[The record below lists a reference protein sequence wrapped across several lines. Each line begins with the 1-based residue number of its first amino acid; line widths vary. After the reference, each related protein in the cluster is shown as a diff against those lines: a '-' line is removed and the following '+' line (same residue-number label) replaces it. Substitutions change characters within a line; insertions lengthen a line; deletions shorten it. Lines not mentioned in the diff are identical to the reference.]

1 MTGEVQWLG
10 LLAPIAQVTA
20 PFAVMVSLLSLYWL
34 VRVAREA
41 RMGFVPRV
49 AWWAVPGVLLLLLT
63 PVLDVPAL
71 FGVGAALLL
80 LAEFWPGAYVPARVR
95 PGWAWPAVGLVTGI
109 VLALSVLRSAQVESV
124 AAFAAMGC
132 LLAGTGG
139 MLAAVLGPRRPA
151 RILGFEAR
159 WKATVTPEWPDLS
172 VSLSP
177 RGAHLKNVSRGALRV
192 AGWSPAGVNAWYR
205 VRGEDGRAMNVLQA
219 GQVAFLPL
227 DEHDRGVRVWYAPE
241 RGRAATCL
249 FRADWTPPARAAQRV
264 LN

>member
-1 MTGEVQWLG
+1 MTGELQWTA
-10 LLAPIAQVTA
+10 LLTPVAEVTA
-20 PFAVMVSLLSLYWL
+20 PFAVMVSLLSVYWL
-34 VRVAREA
+34 VRVARES

-49 AWWAVPGVLLLLLT
+49 AWWTVPGVLLLLLT

-80 LAEFWPGAYVPARVR
+80 LAEFGPGAYVPARR
-95 PGWAWPAVGLVTGI
+95 QPGWAWPAVGLITGM
-109 VLALSVLRSAQVESV
+109 VLALSVLRSEQAESV

-132 LLAGTGG
+132 LLAGTAGV
-139 MLAAVLGPRRPA
+139 LAVLLRPRRSA
-151 RILGFEAR
+151 GVLGFETR
-159 WKATVTPEWPDLS
+159 WKAAVTPEWPDLS

-177 RGAHLKNVSRGALRV
+177 RGAHLKNLSRGTLRV

-205 VRGEDGRAMNVLQA
+205 LRGEDGRAMNVLQA

-227 DEHDRGVRVWYAPE
+227 DEQDRGVRVWYAPE
-241 RGRAATCL
+241 RARAATYL